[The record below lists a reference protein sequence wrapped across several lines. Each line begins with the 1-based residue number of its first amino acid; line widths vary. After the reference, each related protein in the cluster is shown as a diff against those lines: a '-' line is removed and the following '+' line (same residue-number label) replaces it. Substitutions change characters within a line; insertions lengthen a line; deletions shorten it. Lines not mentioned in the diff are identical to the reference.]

1 MKVQTR
7 WGNHGRGPPATH
19 LLSCWHYAFKSAR
32 EQKGLVMLRNLLF
45 KMVCPPHYKYL
56 AFFVYPKDIR
66 VSGAHSSHLFRQVSG
81 PGFTWPRITG
91 WVHRG
96 SFYPVSLTIWL
107 LYQGK
112 LYSRITYA
120 GQHPLHL
127 PLTAVSASVWLEPL
141 AASTDLSASSRSG
154 NVVAVSLMQHPKALH
169 VSAFVLHW
177 FCCSNLS
184 VFFR

>member
-1 MKVQTR
+1 
-7 WGNHGRGPPATH
+7 
-19 LLSCWHYAFKSAR
+19 
-32 EQKGLVMLRNLLF
+32 MLRSLLF

-66 VSGAHSSHLFRQVSG
+66 VSGAHSSHLFRQEVSG
-81 PGFTWPRITG
+81 PGSTWPRITG

-154 NVVAVSLMQHPKALH
+154 NAVATSQSTTRFCLCAPPVLLFKPLH
-169 VSAFVLHW
+169 IFWLGRKPR
-177 FCCSNLS
+177 NTL
-184 VFFR
+184 